1 MTKIATKLGQLL
13 RKIRVDSGE
22 VLMHMAN
29 KLKMSPAFLSA
40 IELGKRSV
48 PSDFVTN
55 LINNYSLSNDVLTN
69 IIHAIED
76 DKRIIELNLADAD
89 DQQIDAA
96 LAFTR
101 RVKSMDPKEIEALI
115 KFFEVSDSKTTNE
128 SNK

>member
-1 MTKIATKLGQLL
+1 MTKIATSLGQLL
-13 RKIRVDSGE
+13 RKIRIDSGE

-55 LINNYSLSNDVLTN
+55 LVANYDLSNDVVTN
-69 IIHAIED
+69 VIHAIED

-101 RVKSMDPKEIEALI
+101 RVKSMSPEELEALMKI
-115 KFFEVSDSKTTNE
+115 FEESDSKATNE
-128 SNK
+128 SK

>member
-1 MTKIATKLGQLL
+1 
-13 RKIRVDSGE
+13 
-22 VLMHMAN
+22 MAN
-29 KLKMSPAFLSA
+29 KLQMSPAFLSA

-55 LINNYSLSNDVLTN
+55 LVANYDLSNDVVTN
-69 IIHAIED
+69 VIHAIED

-101 RVKSMDPKEIEALI
+101 RVKSMSPKELEALMKI
-115 KFFEVSDSKTTNE
+115 FKESDSKATNE
-128 SNK
+128 SK

>member
-1 MTKIATKLGQLL
+1 MTKIATSLGQML
-13 RKIRVDSGE
+13 RKIRIDSGE

-48 PSDFVTN
+48 PSDFITN
-55 LINNYSLSNDVLTN
+55 LVANYNLSNEVITN
-69 IIHAIED
+69 VIHAIDE
-76 DKRIIELNLADAD
+76 DKRIIELNLSEAD

-101 RVKSMDPKEIEALI
+101 RVKSMSPVELEAI
-115 KFFEVSDSKTTNE
+115 MKIFKKSESGKTNE
-128 SNK
+128 NK

>member
-1 MTKIATKLGQLL
+1 
-13 RKIRVDSGE
+13 
-22 VLMHMAN
+22 MHMAR

-55 LINNYSLSNDVLTN
+55 LVANYDLSNELVMQV
-69 IIHAIED
+69 IHTIED

-89 DQQIDAA
+89 DKQIDAA

-101 RVKSMDPKEIEALI
+101 RVKSMTPEEIGALMRIFEEA
-115 KFFEVSDSKTTNE
+115 DSKFE
-128 SNK
+128 GKGK

>member
-55 LINNYSLSNDVLTN
+55 LINNYNLSNEVVTN

-76 DKRIIELNLADAD
+76 DKRIRELNLADAD

-101 RVKSMDPKEIEALI
+101 RVKSMDPKEIEELI
-115 KFFEVSDSKTTNE
+115 KFFEVSDSKNTNE
-128 SNK
+128 SK

>member
-1 MTKIATKLGQLL
+1 
-13 RKIRVDSGE
+13 
-22 VLMHMAN
+22 MAN

-55 LINNYSLSNDVLTN
+55 LVANYDLSNDEVSQ
-69 IIHAIED
+69 IIHTIEE

-101 RVKSMDPKEIEALI
+101 RVKSMTPEEIEALMKI
-115 KFFEVSDSKTTNE
+115 FEESDSKSDSE
-128 SNK
+128 GK

>member
-1 MTKIATKLGQLL
+1 MTKLATGLGQLL
-13 RKIRVDSGE
+13 RKIRIDSGE

-55 LINNYSLSNDVLTN
+55 LVANYDLSNDEVSQ
-69 IIHAIED
+69 IIHTIEE

-89 DQQIDAA
+89 DQHIDAA

-101 RVKSMDPKEIEALI
+101 RVKSMTPEEIEALMKI
-115 KFFEVSDSKTTNE
+115 FEESDSKSDSE
-128 SNK
+128 GK

>member
-1 MTKIATKLGQLL
+1 
-13 RKIRVDSGE
+13 
-22 VLMHMAN
+22 MAN

>member
-1 MTKIATKLGQLL
+1 MTKIATGLGQLL
-13 RKIRVDSGE
+13 RKIRIDSGE
-22 VLMHMAN
+22 VLMHMAS

-55 LINNYSLSNDVLTN
+55 LITNYDLDNDVVTK
-69 IIHAIED
+69 IIHTIEE

-101 RVKSMDPKEIEALI
+101 RVKSMDPKKLEALMKI
-115 KFFEVSDSKTTNE
+115 FEATDSQS

>member
-1 MTKIATKLGQLL
+1 MTKLATGLGQLL
-13 RKIRVDSGE
+13 RKIRIDSGE

-55 LINNYSLSNDVLTN
+55 LVANYDLSNDEVSQ
-69 IIHAIED
+69 IIHTIEE

-101 RVKSMDPKEIEALI
+101 RVKSMTPEEIEALMKI
-115 KFFEVSDSKTTNE
+115 FEESDSKSDSE
-128 SNK
+128 GK